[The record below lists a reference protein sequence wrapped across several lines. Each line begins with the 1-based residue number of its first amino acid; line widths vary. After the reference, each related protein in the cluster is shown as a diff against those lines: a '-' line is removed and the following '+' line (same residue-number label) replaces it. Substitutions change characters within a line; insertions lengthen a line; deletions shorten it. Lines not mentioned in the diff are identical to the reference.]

1 MYALCRDDVSFLV
14 LCVRAMIQLYL
25 CVMRK
30 CSISVVL
37 CVYAVCVC
45 TCVCV
50 YACVCV
56 CMRVCVC
63 VCVCVCVHACVCM
76 HACVLCTV
84 RKRFTWPCV
93 YMSLV
98 GLGGTVPSWIVVHLT
113 LCIHMCLVG
122 LKEALCPVG

>member
-37 CVYAVCVC
+37 CVYAVYVC

-50 YACVCV
+50 RASVCA
-56 CMRVCVC
+56 
-63 VCVCVCVHACVCM
+63 CVHAYC
-76 HACVLCTV
+76 AQLESGS
-84 RKRFTWPCV
+84 PGLV
-93 YMSLV
+93 Y
-98 GLGGTVPSWIVVHLT
+98 T
-113 LCIHMCLVG
+113 CL
-122 LKEALCPVG
+122 